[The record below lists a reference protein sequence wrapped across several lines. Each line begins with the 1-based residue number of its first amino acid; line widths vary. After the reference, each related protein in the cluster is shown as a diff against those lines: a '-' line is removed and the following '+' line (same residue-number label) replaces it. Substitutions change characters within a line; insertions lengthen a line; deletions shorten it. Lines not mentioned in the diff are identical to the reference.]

1 VTDTST
7 ISLWDTTAEE
17 DDLAPEMDGDITTEL
32 AIIGGGYTGLST
44 ALHAAQ
50 RGIDCHVLEAR
61 QIGHGGSGRNVG
73 LVNAGLWL
81 PPQDVRTQLG
91 EARGASLI
99 TTLGDAPEYVMSLI
113 ERHQIRCE
121 ATRTGT
127 IHAAHSPAGYE
138 DLARRTEEW
147 HRLGAPVDLLSREQA
162 AAKIGSTAFHGG
174 LLDHRAGTINPMGYV
189 RGLARAALAAG
200 AGLSVG
206 VTAQKLT
213 REAGRWIVETDR
225 GRVSARFV
233 VLGTNAYTDDL
244 WPGLKQTFT
253 MIHYF
258 QVATVPLGDRGEAIL
273 PERQGLWNTGKIMFS
288 LRRDAFG
295 RLIVGSMGR
304 IIGGDKGLSRRWAR
318 QRIRTIFP
326 ALADIEFEKFW
337 HGQIAM
343 TPDHLPRIFRLA
355 DDLYTPIGYNGRG
368 ITPGTMFGKAMA
380 DLLAGGDEDD
390 LPLPVTNASPVGST
404 GIRSTLY
411 DAAFTANQIKKAYTK

>member
-1 VTDTST
+1 MTETSA
-7 ISLWDTTAEE
+7 ISLWDSTAEE
-17 DDLAPEMDGDITTEL
+17 PDLAPEMDGDITTDL

-44 ALHAAQ
+44 ALHAAE

-61 QIGHGGSGRNVG
+61 QVGHGGSGRNVG

-81 PPQDVRTQLG
+81 PPQDVRAQLG
-91 EARGASLI
+91 EKRGASLI

-147 HRLGAPVDLLSREQA
+147 RRLGAPVDLLTREQA
-162 AAKIGSTAFHGG
+162 TAKIGSTAFHGG

-213 REAGRWIVETDR
+213 REAGRWVIETDR

-244 WPGLKQTFT
+244 WPGLKKTFT

-258 QVATVPLGDRGEAIL
+258 QAATAPLGELGDTIL
-273 PERQGLWNTGKIMFS
+273 SERQGLWDTGKIMFS
-288 LRRDAFG
+288 MRRDAFG

-304 IIGGDKGLSRRWAR
+304 VIGGDKGLSRRWAR
-318 QRIRTIFP
+318 QRIRTIYP

-337 HGQIAM
+337 HGRIAM

-368 ITPGTMFGKAMA
+368 ITPGTMFGKAIA
-380 DLLAGGDEDD
+380 ELLAGGKEDD

-404 GIRSTLY
+404 GIRSKLY
-411 DAAFTANQIKKAYTK
+411 DAAFTANQIKEAYT